1 MAGLNR
7 CGSSPCSSAVRILC
21 SSGSNGM
28 KMKWLLIAAVSL
40 LLCPP
45 TVFSKTYQPDWS
57 SLDTRPL
64 PSWYDDAKIG
74 VFLHWGVYS
83 VPSFSDPDG
92 GWAEWFWQDW
102 KGTKDELVVQ
112 FMEKNYPQGFTYAD
126 FAPMFKA
133 ELFDPQEWADIF
145 EASGAK

>member
-1 MAGLNR
+1 
-7 CGSSPCSSAVRILC
+7 
-21 SSGSNGM
+21 M
-28 KMKWLLIAAVSL
+28 KSLVIAAVFL
-40 LLCPP
+40 LF
-45 TVFSKTYQPDWS
+45 FSPLILSQQIYRPDWS

-64 PSWYDDAKIG
+64 PSWYDEAKVG

-102 KGTKDELVVQ
+102 KGTKDKLVVE

-133 ELFDPQEWADIF
+133 ELFDPQQWAEIF
-145 EASGAK
+145 EASGAKLVSGSLVDV

>member
-1 MAGLNR
+1 MNSLVIAAAAVLLLIT
-7 CGSSPCSSAVRILC
+7 SPLAILC
-21 SSGSNGM
+21 QQ
-28 KMKWLLIAAVSL
+28 
-40 LLCPP
+40 
-45 TVFSKTYQPDWS
+45 TYQPDWS

-64 PSWYDDAKIG
+64 PSWYDEAKVG
-74 VFLHWGVYS
+74 VMLHWGVYS

-102 KGTKDELVVQ
+102 KGTKDKLVVE

-133 ELFDPQEWADIF
+133 ELFDPQQWADIF
-145 EASGAK
+145 EASGAKLVTQFPCINLQS